1 MASQSLALVDV
12 LADIP
17 DFRQSQGKRYSLVA
31 VLSLMVAAML
41 CGYKSYSAIAQ
52 WGRFYGHCL
61 VQALGFATE
70 KTPCAATLHT
80 ILSQL
85 DKTLLEIR
93 LARWVDALL
102 QAHQEPQV
110 TREAIAI
117 DGKSLRASKKQG
129 ALNAHLLSALSQRL
143 GLTLLQQAVADK
155 TNEIGV
161 IEALLKGLFLQGKIV
176 TCDALLTQRKVAKT
190 IVDEGGDYVMVVKE
204 NQPELRAIVEGAI
217 AGIPFY
223 REETEVGASLD
234 CGHGRIEERKLVAT
248 SVLSG
253 QEEIWPGLEQVFQ
266 IERQIVEK
274 KSGKGRREVVYGV
287 TSLSRE
293 QASANELLKYVR
305 GHWQIENR
313 LHWVRDVTYGEDH
326 SQVRKGN
333 LPQAMAALRN
343 TAIGL
348 MRLAGETNIAKACR
362 KYAAQPW
369 QALRLIG
376 IQQKTE

>member
-1 MASQSLALVDV
+1 MASHSLALVDV

-31 VLSLMVAAML
+31 ILSLMVAAML

-52 WGRFYGHCL
+52 WGRFYGRGL
-61 VQALGFATE
+61 VQALGFATQ
-70 KTPCAATLHT
+70 KTPCASTLHT

-85 DKTLLEIR
+85 DKTLLENH
-93 LARWVDALL
+93 LARWVEALL
-102 QAHQEPQV
+102 QAHPQPHV
-110 TREAIAI
+110 KREAIAI
-117 DGKSLRASKKQG
+117 DGKSLRASKQQG
-129 ALNAHLLSALSQRL
+129 ALNAHLLSVLSQRL

-161 IEALLKGLFLQGKIV
+161 IQELLKGLFLQGKIV

-190 IVDEGGDYVMVVKE
+190 IFSEGGDYVMVVKE

-217 AGIPFY
+217 EGIPFY
-223 REETEVGASLD
+223 REEAEVAESLD

-266 IERQIVEK
+266 IERQVVEK
-274 KSGKGRREVVYGV
+274 KSGKARREVVYGV

-293 QASANELLKYVR
+293 EASAKELMNYVR

-313 LHWVRDVTYGEDH
+313 LHWVRDVTYGEDQ

-348 MRLAGETNIAKACR
+348 MRLAGERNIAKACR